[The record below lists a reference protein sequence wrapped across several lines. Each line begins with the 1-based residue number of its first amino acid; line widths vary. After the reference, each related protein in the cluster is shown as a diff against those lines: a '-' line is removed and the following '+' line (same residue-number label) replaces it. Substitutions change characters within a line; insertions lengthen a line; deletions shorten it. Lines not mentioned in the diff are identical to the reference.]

1 MNTLYVV
8 LCEVSNRLHAVQLSE
23 CCVFG
28 NSASASLTANRGD
41 LSPQNLAWGML
52 MQTVPPDF
60 VMIPLRI
67 HQNTPFQ
74 VKKKHFSGEELGL
87 AHILPLLLT
96 KPLESAPSFPAKQI
110 YASANQTYIHGLLQ
124 PANARLFRLL
134 LFSGKFLKL
143 NMCVSSQQ

>member
-1 MNTLYVV
+1 MLFSCLSVV
-8 LCEVSNRLHAVQLSE
+8 CLATQHRRHSRPTGGTCLPRIWHEDANA
-23 CCVFG
+23 
-28 NSASASLTANRGD
+28 NS
-41 LSPQNLAWGML
+41 
-52 MQTVPPDF
+52 PPRFCHDTT
-60 VMIPLRI
+60 
-67 HQNTPFQ
+67 QNTP
-74 VKKKHFSGEELGL
+74 KHTISSEKKHFSGEELGL

-124 PANARLFRLL
+124 PASARLFRLL